1 MKKLERLFRKIGN
14 ADVHVWGYSTL
25 GILTKRRFK
34 FFSFQVL
41 VILKV

>member
-14 ADVHVWGYSTL
+14 ADVQFGDTQHLAYSP
-25 GILTKRRFK
+25 KRRFK

>member
-1 MKKLERLFRKIGN
+1 MFGDTQHL
-14 ADVHVWGYSTL
+14 AYSP
-25 GILTKRRFK
+25 KRRFK